1 MASFASGLAGTAS
14 ARWLWAMAGA
24 EVGRGLLSGVIT
36 ATAEGGRET
45 ATRFRVGKA
54 PGKVFPNYS
63 AVVSRGREEG
73 EGGKGGKRK
82 KMLSKAACAFSMGK
96 LRLFSLWL
104 K

>member
-36 ATAEGGRET
+36 ATAEGEREK
-45 ATRFRVGKA
+45 ATRFREGNA

-73 EGGKGGKRK
+73 EGGKGGKK
-82 KMLSKAACAFSMGK
+82 KEDVEQS
-96 LRLFSLWL
+96 SLCV
-104 K
+104 